1 MPHVMIPSRYASNLG
16 DLRRA
21 RLRSLI
27 HGWAARA
34 RAPFGVWRERSFNRE
49 YLRTASDI
57 ELRDMGMSRFEAQRE
72 AAKGFWQP

>member
-1 MPHVMIPSRYASNLG
+1 MPHATFFSLHRPHVRNSTS
-16 DLRRA
+16 A
-21 RLRSLI
+21 RLRVMFS
-27 HGWAARA
+27 GWTVRA
-34 RAPFGVWRERSFNRE
+34 RAQLRIWRERSFNRE